1 MAKKKMQSKSLSMIE
16 EDRKWKVESAL
27 RTIKDYNELTKDKT
41 LMKEVAK
48 RAKEVAAEAASIA
61 SNFMEPD
68 KEIKFGKSNG
78 KAK

>member
-1 MAKKKMQSKSLSMIE
+1 MAKSKKSYKTSMIE

-27 RTIKDYNELTKDKT
+27 RTIKDYNELVKDKK

-48 RAKEVAAEAASIA
+48 KAKEVAEEAKEIA

-68 KEIKFGKSNG
+68 KEVKFGK
-78 KAK
+78 